1 LGGNFWDYGE
11 GVRACGKIE
20 NINLFKPVHKM
31 NKLEYYNRQK
41 ELWDD
46 KEIQDV
52 RMEYETNEM
61 TISQI
66 ADIHRRTP
74 GSISYKLKGLG
85 IVIHNTLTRG
95 YLEYRNSNLYKEIL
109 EVSKRSDA
117 EKKVKREERA
127 ATKEAKLKVVKAPA
141 PTTSAPVP
149 SHEIAELRNEVASL
163 KRDVKEMLRLMN
175 ALYEFESA

>member
-1 LGGNFWDYGE
+1 
-11 GVRACGKIE
+11 
-20 NINLFKPVHKM
+20 M
-31 NKLEYYNRQK
+31 NKHEYYHRQK

-46 KEIQDV
+46 KETEDV
-52 RMEYETNEM
+52 RTEYETNQM

-66 ADIHRRTP
+66 ADIHHRTP
-74 GSISYKLKGLG
+74 GSISYKLKSLG

-109 EVSKRSDA
+109 EVSKKSDA

-127 ATKEAKLKVVKAPA
+127 ATKEAKLKVVKAAVPT
-141 PTTSAPVP
+141 PTTSVP
-149 SHEIAELRNEVASL
+149 SHEIVELRNEVASL

>member
-1 LGGNFWDYGE
+1 
-11 GVRACGKIE
+11 
-20 NINLFKPVHKM
+20 M
-31 NKLEYYNRQK
+31 NRLEYYHRQK

-46 KEIQDV
+46 KETEDV
-52 RMEYETNEM
+52 RTEYETNQM

-66 ADIHRRTP
+66 ADIHHRTP
-74 GSISYKLKGLG
+74 GSISYKLKSLG

-127 ATKEAKLKVVKAPA
+127 ATKEAKLKVVKAA
-141 PTTSAPVP
+141 VPTTLVYVP
-149 SHEIAELRNEVASL
+149 SHEIVELRNEVASL